1 MAAQPHPVLGAP
13 IDVRRLFAP
22 ERARL
27 LDVLQTLDAS
37 SWKLPTPC
45 PGWSVHDVAV
55 HVLGDDVGRLARTR
69 DRFTGVGPSDE
80 ETLPRF
86 IDRINEEWVV
96 AARRMSPR
104 LLLSALA
111 WTGEQIAELWDELP
125 PDAMGEPVTW
135 AGPDPAPTWLDA
147 ARDLTEYWV
156 HRQQIHEA
164 LGRDEP
170 GDPVI
175 LHTVIDTFMRALP
188 HTLRHEQPP
197 VGTTFSFVVPGSA
210 GGSWTVERQRDGWGF
225 TDRAPSSNA
234 VVLDAEATWK
244 LCVRMVRPDAAE
256 RRAGV
261 KGDRRLAEAALTM
274 VSIIRG
280 D

>member
-1 MAAQPHPVLGAP
+1 MAAQPHPVFGGA
-13 IDVRRLFAP
+13 IDVRGLFAP

-27 LDVLQTLDAS
+27 LDVLERLDAA
-37 SWKLPTPC
+37 SWNAPTPS
-45 PGWSVHDVAV
+45 PGWSVHDVAA

-69 DRFTGVGPSDE
+69 DRFIGVGPSDD

-125 PDAMGEPVTW
+125 PDAMGEPVSW
-135 AGPDPAPTWLDA
+135 AGPEPAPIWLDA

-156 HRQQIHEA
+156 HRRQIHEA
-164 LGRDEP
+164 LGEDDP
-170 GDPVI
+170 QDPVT
-175 LHTVIDTFMRALP
+175 LHIVIDTFMRALP
-188 HTLRHEQPP
+188 HTLRDERPS
-197 VGTTFSFVVPGSA
+197 VGTTFSFVVPGPA
-210 GGSWTVERQRDGWGF
+210 GGSWTVERQRDGWRL
-225 TDRAPSSNA
+225 TEQAPSSNA
-234 VVLDAEATWK
+234 VVLDAEPTWK

-256 RRAGV
+256 DRAEIT
-261 KGDRRLAEAALTM
+261 GDHDLARAALTM